1 MEKIL
6 EKSGKSQGILSV
18 RKSGNPVIACQSF
31 HWNNMEKPLLL
42 QGKIPKLQQLFG
54 KNWLQALPY

>member
-18 RKSGNPVIACQSF
+18 RKSGNPGNVNDALEWSYFRMIRGHFCSHHMPIMLLF
-31 HWNNMEKPLLL
+31 FPL
-42 QGKIPKLQQLFG
+42 Q
-54 KNWLQALPY
+54 

>member
-18 RKSGNPVIACQSF
+18 RKSGNPVICFAWWEMT
-31 HWNNMEKPLLL
+31 HALL
-42 QGKIPKLQQLFG
+42 
-54 KNWLQALPY
+54 